1 MKKSALIL
9 STEKRLFE
17 ACPPFL
23 LSLIRFFAAHG
34 ERAYPVGGCVRDTMM
49 GREPNDWDIAVTTS
63 PDQTVELCAMLGLK
77 TVPTG
82 IAHGT
87 VTVVFPDKSTVEATT
102 CRTDGEYSDSLHP
115 ENVTF
120 TGKIED
126 DLSRRDFTVN
136 AMAADLDGTGRSF
149 EIIDLFNGS
158 SDIEKK
164 IIRAVGDPELRFTED
179 ALRILRA
186 IRFAARLGFE
196 IHRDTEEAV
205 ARTHHGLR
213 KISRERISSELA
225 QILSSDSAD
234 GGIRLLADLNI
245 LGVILGLDADEPL
258 ELNPS
263 VQLSSLDSTLPLRLA
278 ALIMSLDLDGDT
290 ADTVIESLKL
300 PTAVSDECKLYLSA
314 QDADIEI
321 SPVGARRLRKVFG
334 DNTYNLIALAE
345 ELSLCGLDA
354 NTAAQLYHLVA
365 RSEIEDDCISL
376 RQLALS
382 GDDLISLGVPR
393 GREVGDALNT
403 LLEQVILRP
412 ELNTREQLA
421 DIVEKICNYSSK
433 IE

>member
-102 CRTDGEYSDSLHP
+102 CRTDGEYSDSRHP

-245 LGVILGLDADEPL
+245 
-258 ELNPS
+258 
-263 VQLSSLDSTLPLRLA
+263 
-278 ALIMSLDLDGDT
+278 
-290 ADTVIESLKL
+290 
-300 PTAVSDECKLYLSA
+300 
-314 QDADIEI
+314 
-321 SPVGARRLRKVFG
+321 RRDPG
-334 DNTYNLIALAE
+334 T
-345 ELSLCGLDA
+345 
-354 NTAAQLYHLVA
+354 
-365 RSEIEDDCISL
+365 
-376 RQLALS
+376 
-382 GDDLISLGVPR
+382 
-393 GREVGDALNT
+393 
-403 LLEQVILRP
+403 
-412 ELNTREQLA
+412 
-421 DIVEKICNYSSK
+421 
-433 IE
+433 

>member
-1 MKKSALIL
+1 
-9 STEKRLFE
+9 
-17 ACPPFL
+17 
-23 LSLIRFFAAHG
+23 
-34 ERAYPVGGCVRDTMM
+34 
-49 GREPNDWDIAVTTS
+49 
-63 PDQTVELCAMLGLK
+63 
-77 TVPTG
+77 
-82 IAHGT
+82 
-87 VTVVFPDKSTVEATT
+87 
-102 CRTDGEYSDSLHP
+102 
-115 ENVTF
+115 
-120 TGKIED
+120 
-126 DLSRRDFTVN
+126 
-136 AMAADLDGTGRSF
+136 
-149 EIIDLFNGS
+149 
-158 SDIEKK
+158 
-164 IIRAVGDPELRFTED
+164 
-179 ALRILRA
+179 
-186 IRFAARLGFE
+186 
-196 IHRDTEEAV
+196 V